1 MDLNKVKYETVEFGK
16 PNGGRNLRNYPNS

>member
-16 PNGGRNLRNYPNS
+16 PNSGRYLSNHINS